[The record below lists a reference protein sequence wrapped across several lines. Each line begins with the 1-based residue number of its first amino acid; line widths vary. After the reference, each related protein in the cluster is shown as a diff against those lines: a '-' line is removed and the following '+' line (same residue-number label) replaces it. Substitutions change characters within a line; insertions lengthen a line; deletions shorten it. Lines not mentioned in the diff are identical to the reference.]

1 MRRALA
7 ALGLSIAAVP
17 ILAGCGTQFPLPT
30 ETLTGRLVPSDNSY
44 QMVATWSGMDGI
56 ADILLTQGPGSQLF
70 LLFNHPGAGT
80 APRGAVYAYALKAKP
95 PTPSPLPGIDFR
107 SLFVPAA
114 LCAGAGR
121 VFVLDEGDTCLARLD
136 PSTGR
141 CDSTGGWSNR
151 ISDLST
157 YWRVREYGLLG
168 GDTLS
173 TFTDTSFAFVRG
185 IAADNQGRVYVSG
198 TAIILVPDPQDARI
212 RTRTFLFRIYRYL
225 KVTPGSVTPD
235 PYMPGT
241 DRWVRDQNF
250 IVEEGSGLGTVVD
263 PRGLYWAGAGVPGG
277 PALFAADFGKNW
289 VQKLSDSQSSTG
301 AFKIDVA
308 QDTTISGPRDVAVD
322 LNGFLYVADTGNQ
335 RVLRLDRYG
344 DFDKR
349 VNVEPDADGAALRE
363 PVAVAADDSLVY
375 VADRAAGKVV
385 RYQRRK

>member
-7 ALGLSIAAVP
+7 ALAVSIAILP
-17 ILAGCGTQFPLPT
+17 ILAGCGKQFPLPT
-30 ETLTGRLVPSDNSY
+30 ETLTGRLLPSDNSY
-44 QMVATWSGMDGI
+44 QMVSTWTGMDGI
-56 ADILLTQGPGSQLF
+56 ADLLLTQGSGSQLF

-80 APRGAVYAYALKAKP
+80 APRGAVYAYALKARP
-95 PTPSPLPGIDFR
+95 PMPSPLPGIEFR

-114 LCAGAGR
+114 LCAGNGK
-121 VFVLDEGDTCLARLD
+121 VFVLDQGDTCLARLN
-136 PSTGR
+136 PGTGR
-141 CDSTGGWSNR
+141 CDSTGGWGNR

-185 IAADNQGRVYVSG
+185 IAADDQGRVYVSG
-198 TAIILVPDPQDARI
+198 TAIVLVPDPQDDRI
-212 RTRTFLFRIYRYL
+212 KTRTFLFRINRYL
-225 KVTPGSVTPD
+225 RVTPGSVTPD

-241 DRWVRDQNF
+241 DRWVRDRNF

-289 VQKLSDSQSSTG
+289 EQKLSDFFSSTG
-301 AFKIDVA
+301 TFKIDVA
-308 QDTTISGPRDVAVD
+308 QDTTLSGPLDVAAD
-322 LNGFLYVADTGNQ
+322 LNGFLYLADTGNR
-335 RVLRLDRYG
+335 RVLRCDRYG
-344 DFDKR
+344 EFQQR
-349 VNVEPDADGAALRE
+349 VNIEPDADGAALLD

-375 VADRAAGKVV
+375 VADRAAAKVI